1 MLNAQ
6 VYSSFG
12 QPPKLCLSNA
22 TCEARSALKNA
33 FGERSL
39 LWSLRMGNFGDSLS
53 QSGTFQ
59 CLHIPT
65 RCDPKLRLEART
77 CMEAPAYPPPA
88 RAYES
93 SVWSPAA
100 LVMGAGG
107 GGGAAAAVRRIVDT
121 VRKYKEVRSVEMRS
135 VEDGVRDGLGEGVVE
150 AEADESALPP
160 DEGDHQLCNQR
171 CNQHA
176 INDELALPPDEGDHQ
191 LCNQRCNQHA
201 INDELA
207 LPPDEGDHQ
216 LCNQRCN
223 QHAINDELALPP
235 RLPPTSRRR
244 LEAEPPASRAARE
257 RADRPSEE
265 RLLLILGRSAGAEPR
280 STSLLGAMRAPALAW
295 PGSHQVPSCSQQ
307 LQTSPG
313 DIESPREDFKKSWCE
328 TTAMDLSGRAS
339 IQQSTDVNRSPT

>member
-1 MLNAQ
+1 
-6 VYSSFG
+6 V
-12 QPPKLCLSNA
+12 
-22 TCEARSALKNA
+22 
-33 FGERSL
+33 
-39 LWSLRMGNFGDSLS
+39 
-53 QSGTFQ
+53 
-59 CLHIPT
+59 
-65 RCDPKLRLEART
+65 
-77 CMEAPAYPPPA
+77 
-88 RAYES
+88 
-93 SVWSPAA
+93 
-100 LVMGAGG
+100 
-107 GGGAAAAVRRIVDT
+107 
-121 VRKYKEVRSVEMRS
+121 RS
-135 VEDGVRDGLGEGVVE
+135 VEDGVCDGLGEGVVE
-150 AEADESALPP
+150 AEADES
-160 DEGDHQLCNQR
+160 
-171 CNQHA
+171 
-176 INDELALPPDEGDHQ
+176 
-191 LCNQRCNQHA
+191 
-201 INDELA
+201 A

-339 IQQSTDVNRSPT
+339 IQRSTVENRSPT

>member
-191 LCNQRCNQHA
+191 LCNQRCNHDA
-201 INDELA
+201 ISMQSTTSWHSHLMRETISYAISDAISMQSTTSWHSHLGS
-207 LPPDEGDHQ
+207 LQ
-216 LCNQRCN
+216 LRAVDWRPS
-223 QHAINDELALPP
+223 HP
-235 RLPPTSRRR
+235 
-244 LEAEPPASRAARE
+244 RAAR
-257 RADRPSEE
+257 
-265 RLLLILGRSAGAEPR
+265 LGRGRTGPARRGCSSSSAGLPAR
-280 STSLLGAMRAPALAW
+280 SHAA
-295 PGSHQVPSCSQQ
+295 QVF
-307 LQTSPG
+307 L
-313 DIESPREDFKKSWCE
+313 E
-328 TTAMDLSGRAS
+328 L
-339 IQQSTDVNRSPT
+339 